1 MIISPI
7 KLCNPSVADSG
18 GALLSVSPQTTTK
31 TTYLGFYM
39 LQTALFL
46 ALDFDIFLVEHDPG
60 RKAHKRMSASCGVYK
75 KL

>member
-1 MIISPI
+1 
-7 KLCNPSVADSG
+7 
-18 GALLSVSPQTTTK
+18 
-31 TTYLGFYM
+31 M
-39 LQTALFL
+39 LQKAPFL